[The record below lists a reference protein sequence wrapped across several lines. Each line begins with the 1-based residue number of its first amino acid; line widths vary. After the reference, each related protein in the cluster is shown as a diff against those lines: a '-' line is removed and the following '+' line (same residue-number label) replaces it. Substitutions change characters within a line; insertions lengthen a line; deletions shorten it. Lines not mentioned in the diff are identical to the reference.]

1 MHKTIKIRRIDSR
14 TIKTRRREAQLTD
27 SFGEA
32 LYLGDAPRPGREQ
45 QKTVLRQSLNWLD
58 REITA
63 AQRPKQ
69 SVCSWLPIGRVMK
82 EIFMARAL
90 NKNKKPETNNKNR
103 ACNYFLGSFGSPCSF
118 CVSENL
124 RTSVGASLLAKIPQA
139 HRGIWFY
146 ASSFTPIAS
155 NRASTGRSYSIASYS
170 SYLLRPTPSPD

>member
-32 LYLGDAPRPGREQ
+32 LYLGLAPRPGREQ
-45 QKTVLRQSLNWLD
+45 QKTVLRQSLYWLD
-58 REITA
+58 RKINAT
-63 AQRPKQ
+63 QRPKQ

-82 EIFMARAL
+82 ENFMARAL

-118 CVSENL
+118 WQ
-124 RTSVGASLLAKIPQA
+124 VGLPPLGAKQPQA
-139 HRGIWFY
+139 LERFRHL
-146 ASSFTPIAS
+146 ASAVHWNGAYPL
-155 NRASTGRSYSIASYS
+155 STVPTRH
-170 SYLLRPTPSPD
+170 LLQALLQLPTPSPD